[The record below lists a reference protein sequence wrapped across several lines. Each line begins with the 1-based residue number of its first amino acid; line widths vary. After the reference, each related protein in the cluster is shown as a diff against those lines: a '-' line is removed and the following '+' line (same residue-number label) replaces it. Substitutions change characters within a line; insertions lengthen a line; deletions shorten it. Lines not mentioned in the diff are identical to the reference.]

1 MMDDKNKTDL
11 SPQNG
16 HLYDVK
22 TKKLGKTLYKVGNK
36 GGDYLMLSE
45 LSKEQEDNR
54 LYLEIGSCCVVNFK
68 GIVTIEMITG
78 LLTNL
83 IFKHNAPLHI
93 ALKKEMQ
100 ESIAKWDD
108 AVIDEFTS
116 LSEEVDLY

>member
-1 MMDDKNKTDL
+1 MSDKKTKEIA
-11 SPQNG
+11 QNG

-22 TKKLGKTLYKVGNK
+22 TRKLGKTLYKVGNK

-45 LSKEQEDNR
+45 LSEEQEDNR
-54 LYLEIGSCCVVNFK
+54 LYLEVGSCCVVNFK
-68 GIVTIEMITG
+68 GIITIEMLTG
-78 LLTNL
+78 VLTNL

-93 ALKKEMQ
+93 ALKNEMQ

-116 LSEEVDLY
+116 LSEQVDLY